1 MKRAF
6 IVVDLGFGDSGKGT
20 TVDALAR
27 WCDATLVVRFNGG
40 AQAGHNVV
48 DAVTEKHHCFA
59 QFGAG
64 TFVPKCA
71 TLYAFPCL
79 VNPLAMFHEEQHL
92 HAQGVSNAFNRFH
105 VDGRCLMTTPYHR
118 ALNRLRELARGRARH
133 GSCGMGIGE
142 TVAYAMAAGSSAP
155 VAADVLDPDLLTHKL
170 EAQRVVSKQ
179 ACAEFGLDASDK
191 LIARELSTFD
201 VPVAE
206 LIERYVAWGRRVMVL
221 DPFAVTTLLNHHAT
235 IIFEG
240 AQGVLLDEDYGF
252 HPFTTWSTTTARNA
266 NIVLD
271 EAECRHT
278 RQVIGVLRAYATRH
292 GAGPFPVEDD
302 LLTRAL
308 PDKYN
313 PENLWQSKLRCG
325 WWDFNLLRY
334 SVAVAKANGG
344 LDALALTCLDQVES
358 LSEFRWSDSLDLS
371 QASTSK
377 PLIHAARQALT
388 VALMRT
394 KPLKTHVQ
402 KPIAHEVAGLFESE
416 LKLPMAIYS
425 EGRTVEG
432 KSFMKRV
439 LA

>member
-1 MKRAF
+1 MKKAF
-6 IVVDLGFGDSGKGT
+6 IVIDLGFGDSGKGT

-27 WCDATLVVRFNGG
+27 WCDASLVVRFNGG

-59 QFGAG
+59 QFGSG
-64 TFVPKCA
+64 TFIPRCM
-71 TLYAFPCL
+71 TLYAAPCL

-92 HAQGVSNAFNRFH
+92 QIRGVTDAFNRFC
-105 VDGRCLMTTPYHR
+105 VDARCLMTTPYHR

-142 TVAYAMAAGSSAP
+142 TVAYALAAGTSAP
-155 VAADVLDPDLLTHKL
+155 IASDALDPDLLKHKL
-170 EAQRVVSKQ
+170 EVQRTVSRQ
-179 ACAEFGLDASDK
+179 ACSEFGLDTDDK
-191 LIARELSTFD
+191 LVAKELSTFD

-206 LIERYVAWGRRVMVL
+206 LIERYVAWGRRVLIL
-221 DPFAVTTLLNHHAT
+221 DPIGITQLLNQHST

-252 HPFTTWSTTTARNA
+252 HPYTTWSRTTAINA
-266 NIVLD
+266 NVVLD

-278 RQVIGVLRAYATRH
+278 RLVIGVLRAYATRH

-334 SVAVAKANGG
+334 SASVAKANGG
-344 LDALALTCLDQVES
+344 LDALALTCLDQVEQ
-358 LSEFRWSDSLDLS
+358 LSEFRWSNSLNLEGVSVRSPLPQAKRTALS
-371 QASTSK
+371 AAMMVAK
-377 PLIHAARQALT
+377 PTKMHKARRDQ
-388 VALMRT
+388 
-394 KPLKTHVQ
+394 
-402 KPIAHEVAGLFESE
+402 ISDLFESE
-416 LKLPMAIYS
+416 LGLPMALYS

-432 KSFMKRV
+432 KSFMKSV